1 MTLKNR
7 EEDIK
12 AAVKDFENLL
22 REQLDRAD
30 KMSSEKSS
38 GKASDSATVIG
49 LIDGDGI
56 GPIIMKEAGKL
67 LEIMLSDEINA
78 GKVILRDIKG
88 LTIGNRKAQGKS
100 VPDDVLDEIKSCD
113 VLLKG
118 PTETPKGGTMES
130 ANVTLRRELDLYAN
144 VRPVAVPELGID
156 WTFFR
161 ENTEGEYVLGS
172 RGIKIGEDL
181 TMDFK
186 VITGAGTERI
196 ARAAFDFAKNNNKER
211 VAIVTKANIM
221 KKTDGMFSEVC
232 NRVAAE
238 YEGIKAEDWYVDI
251 MAANLVNPSIRSGFQ
266 VFLLPNLYGDIITD
280 EAAEIQG
287 GVGTGGSANVGDR
300 YAMFEAIHGTAP
312 RMIED
317 GLQDYVNPMSIFKA
331 CEMML
336 RHLGMAEK
344 ADKLRSALDKA
355 LSSECPYKVTG
366 FPDGSTTEELVGYV
380 FSQLA

>member
-12 AAVKDFENLL
+12 AAVKDFEKLL

-56 GPIIMKEAGKL
+56 GPIIMKEARKL

-144 VRPVAVPELGID
+144 V
-156 WTFFR
+156 
-161 ENTEGEYVLGS
+161 
-172 RGIKIGEDL
+172 
-181 TMDFK
+181 
-186 VITGAGTERI
+186 
-196 ARAAFDFAKNNNKER
+196 
-211 VAIVTKANIM
+211 
-221 KKTDGMFSEVC
+221 
-232 NRVAAE
+232 
-238 YEGIKAEDWYVDI
+238 
-251 MAANLVNPSIRSGFQ
+251 
-266 VFLLPNLYGDIITD
+266 
-280 EAAEIQG
+280 
-287 GVGTGGSANVGDR
+287 
-300 YAMFEAIHGTAP
+300 
-312 RMIED
+312 
-317 GLQDYVNPMSIFKA
+317 
-331 CEMML
+331 
-336 RHLGMAEK
+336 
-344 ADKLRSALDKA
+344 
-355 LSSECPYKVTG
+355 
-366 FPDGSTTEELVGYV
+366 
-380 FSQLA
+380 

>member
-12 AAVKDFENLL
+12 AAVKDFEKLL

-56 GPIIMKEAGKL
+56 GPIIMKEARKL

-100 VPDDVLDEIKSCD
+100 VPDDVLDEVKSCD

-172 RGIKIGEDL
+172 RGIKVINDEKKSGKSSHL
-181 TMDFK
+181 YLFK
-186 VITGAGTERI
+186 ET
-196 ARAAFDFAKNNNKER
+196 
-211 VAIVTKANIM
+211 
-221 KKTDGMFSEVC
+221 
-232 NRVAAE
+232 
-238 YEGIKAEDWYVDI
+238 
-251 MAANLVNPSIRSGFQ
+251 
-266 VFLLPNLYGDIITD
+266 
-280 EAAEIQG
+280 
-287 GVGTGGSANVGDR
+287 
-300 YAMFEAIHGTAP
+300 
-312 RMIED
+312 
-317 GLQDYVNPMSIFKA
+317 
-331 CEMML
+331 
-336 RHLGMAEK
+336 
-344 ADKLRSALDKA
+344 
-355 LSSECPYKVTG
+355 
-366 FPDGSTTEELVGYV
+366 
-380 FSQLA
+380 